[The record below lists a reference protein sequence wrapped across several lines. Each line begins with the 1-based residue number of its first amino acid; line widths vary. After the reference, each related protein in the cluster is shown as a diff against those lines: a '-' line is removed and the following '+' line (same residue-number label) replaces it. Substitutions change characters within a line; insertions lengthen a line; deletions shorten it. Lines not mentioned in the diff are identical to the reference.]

1 MRIPDETLPALGRLP
16 LAREDVDRGCEVRAR
31 DGWLQEAWTRPEARV
46 LWLSG
51 RRAPV
56 LGGQLV
62 LTRPEGELPEGAV
75 YLGRSTAAV
84 VPGAGTGDGAGD
96 GTDAVRAE
104 LILLTADEH
113 PQLNGPEAGGVPVN
127 RPEEVTWVGLRDVA
141 AALTDRDAGVFVE
154 AQAIA
159 NWHATHTHCPRCGTR
174 TTLTQSGWVRVCPAD
189 GSEHFPRTDPAIIVA
204 ITDREDRILLG
215 NNTAWG
221 PGRFS
226 TLAGFVE
233 PGESLEAAVVREIHE
248 ESQLIVHSPQYL
260 GSQPWPFPQSLMLG
274 FRAVTD
280 CPEAAAADG
289 EELAEV
295 RWFTRDQLRDRVA
308 AGEVTIP
315 GATSISRALI
325 EHWYG
330 GDLPEPRTLQ
340 N

>member
-1 MRIPDETLPALGRLP
+1 
-16 LAREDVDRGCEVRAR
+16 
-31 DGWLQEAWTRPEARV
+31 
-46 LWLSG
+46 
-51 RRAPV
+51 V

-62 LTRPEGELPEGAV
+62 LALPDGDLPEDAV

-84 VPGAGTGDGAGD
+84 VTGDAGP
-96 GTDAVRAE
+96 VRAE
-104 LILLTADEH
+104 LILLTAPEH
-113 PQLNGPEAGGVPVN
+113 PPLKGPEAGGTPVS
-127 RPEEVTWVGLRDVA
+127 RPGDVSWVGLRDVA

-159 NWHATHTHCPRCGTR
+159 NWHATHTHCPRCGTP
-174 TTLTQSGWVRVCPAD
+174 TTLAQSGWVRVCPAD

-204 ITDREDRILLG
+204 ITDRDDRILLG

-233 PGESLEAAVVREIHE
+233 PGEALESAVVREIHE
-248 ESQLIVHSPQYL
+248 ESQLMVHSPQYL

-274 FRAVTD
+274 FSAITDDPGAAV
-280 CPEAAAADG
+280 ADG
-289 EELAEV
+289 EEIAEV
-295 RWFTRDQLRDRVA
+295 RWFTREELRAHVA
-308 AGEVTIP
+308 AGDITIP

-325 EHWYG
+325 EHWFG